1 MTSPSFGSGFLTYN
15 TNIIKGV
22 LEKDDGNEY
31 FVFINEDMASYFSI
45 PNGSNIHFIK
55 VSKKY
60 SKTVLRY
67 FWMQIILPIKI
78 LIYNIDVVFS
88 PMNIMPLVLKIIGIK
103 CVSVIHNNLPWLY
116 PQDVPGSRIKFL
128 LQRFLINLTVRYSD
142 KLIVDSQIA
151 KNELVKLFP
160 FIFDKTEMVY
170 MGIDKDRFSIRKKSN
185 MFFNPRIDI
194 LKDNYFLTI
203 ASAVHYHCLEE
214 LIIGF
219 DSFAAEIKE
228 QRKLLLI
235 CRNLDGQYFTEIN
248 ELLRNL
254 HFKENIIIIEDIER
268 SLIPTI
274 YTNADLYIYPS
285 YCDVFGLTNIEAMLC
300 GVPVLTTKLSAI
312 PEICGNAAAYFD
324 PRDPN
329 DLKNKLL
336 QIYLND
342 KMKNKLIKRGFIQAN
357 KYTWDNACEKTKSI
371 IIND

>member
-15 TNIIKGV
+15 TNIIKGI

-31 FVFINEDMASYFSI
+31 FVFINEELVDYFSI
-45 PNGSNIHFIK
+45 PNGKNIHLFK

-60 SKTVLRY
+60 SKTFLRY

-78 LIYNIDVVFS
+78 LFYNIDVVFS
-88 PMNIMPLVLKIIGIK
+88 PMNIMPLVLKIIRTK

-116 PQDVPGSRIKFL
+116 PRDVPGSKIKSF
-128 LQRFLINLTVRYSD
+128 LQRFLTNLTIKYSN

-151 KNELVKLFP
+151 KDELVEIFP
-160 FIFDKTEMVY
+160 FILDKTEMVY
-170 MGIDKDRFSIRKKSN
+170 MGIDKDSFLIKRNSKN
-185 MFFNPRIDI
+185 FFNPKIDI
-194 LKDNYFLTI
+194 LKDTYFLTI
-203 ASAVHYHCLEE
+203 ASAVRYHCLEE
-214 LIIGF
+214 LILGF
-219 DSFAAEIKE
+219 NSFAAEMKE
-228 QRKLLLI
+228 SRKLLLI
-235 CRNLDGQYFTEIN
+235 SRNLDSQYFAQIKK
-248 ELLRNL
+248 LLRNL
-254 HFKENIIIIEDIER
+254 YFKENIIIIEDLER
-268 SLIPTI
+268 NLIPTI

-312 PEICGNAAAYFD
+312 PEICGNAAAYFN